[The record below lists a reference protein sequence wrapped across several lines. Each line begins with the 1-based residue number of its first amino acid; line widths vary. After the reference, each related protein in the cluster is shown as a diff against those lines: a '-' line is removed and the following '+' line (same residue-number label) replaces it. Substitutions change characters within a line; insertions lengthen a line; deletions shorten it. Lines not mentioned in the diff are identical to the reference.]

1 MKCYFIHFISLQ
13 ILDIDHWYA
22 PPRFLIGSFTRF
34 GIQSTNFVHVPS
46 ISSSWYQTWSMDSI
60 SFILVVHSLRR
71 KRALMIA
78 YKRSMKFKSGPWSIR
93 EQSSQVSDHA
103 CFNHVYNYLKSS
115 CSPLGVESQRLRRRA
130 APDHCIF
137 LGDSQSDRCGMDKA
151 FRHCWRTS
159 HVDCAG
165 LAHKKNDFHQRI
177 TLFSS
182 RHVQFLYFF
191 VHWLYEHMH
200 PVRFQCSFTGL
211 LATRPTSMSHLR
223 TTLELHQCWLDLSA
237 IHRWSFW
244 VLRADVVWMCC
255 AKQFLNIRTNWAWI
269 CGLFYK

>member
-165 LAHKKNDFHQRI
+165 LAHTKKRLSSENNTFLQSSCPVSVFLRSLVVRAYASCPVSVLFHRSPGYS
-177 TLFSS
+177 TNLDEPSAHDTGATPVLARSFCNSS
-182 RHVQFLYFF
+182 LIFLG
-191 VHWLYEHMH
+191 VAGGRG
-200 PVRFQCSFTGL
+200 VN
-211 LATRPTSMSHLR
+211 
-223 TTLELHQCWLDLSA
+223 
-237 IHRWSFW
+237 
-244 VLRADVVWMCC
+244 VLRQAVSQHTHKLGVNMW
-255 AKQFLNIRTNWAWI
+255 FIL
-269 CGLFYK
+269 